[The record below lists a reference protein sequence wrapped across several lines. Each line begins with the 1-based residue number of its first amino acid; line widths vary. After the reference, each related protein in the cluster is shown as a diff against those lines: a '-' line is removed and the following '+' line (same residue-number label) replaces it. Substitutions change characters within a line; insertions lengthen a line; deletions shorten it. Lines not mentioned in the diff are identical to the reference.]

1 VAHKLCIHN
10 LNDVNAKLVPG
21 FTIVATT
28 SMPHELLTALC
39 ALEVEAV
46 LLDLD
51 EANAIGTIL
60 KLVEVRPQLAVVGVT
75 ADADI
80 QRVIGAQRA
89 GCSQVTTRPLDADD
103 LTAALHRALGH
114 RGPSPAA
121 TRTIAVL
128 GSVGGAGAT
137 TIATY
142 LAVEIAQMM
151 KESTALFDL
160 DFECGGVA
168 DAFDLAPT
176 YTIADLA
183 TAGTV
188 DAALLE
194 KACTVLP
201 MGVHVFA
208 RPRTIQ
214 EAHATDE
221 SVVRNILQTA
231 HRAFPYIVLDLP
243 RYLSPITGAAIEQCT
258 KLLLVLQLTVPSV
271 KNARRIIEAVRAEGI
286 PDDRIELVVN
296 RYRKHAN
303 SCTTENVE
311 DQLKRRVLA
320 TVPSDYKAVN
330 SALDTGKPLMRK
342 NLVRA
347 AIRDMA
353 ARLTGHEQGAK
364 RSAWLPKLGLGS

>member
-1 VAHKLCIHN
+1 VAHTLCIHN
-10 LNDVNAKLVPG
+10 LQDVDAGLVPG
-21 FTIVATT
+21 FTIVASTGV
-28 SMPHELLTALC
+28 PHELLTALG
-39 ALEVEAV
+39 ALDVDVV

-51 EANAIGTIL
+51 EQNAIGTIL
-60 KLVEVRPQLAVVGVT
+60 KLVEIKPQLAIVGVT

-80 QRVIGAQRA
+80 QRIICAQRA
-89 GCSQVTTRPLDADD
+89 GCAQVTTRPLDAND

-114 RGPSPAA
+114 RGPAPAVS
-121 TRTIAVL
+121 RTIAVL
-128 GSVGGAGAT
+128 GSVGGAGTT

-142 LAVEIAQMM
+142 LAVEIAQLV
-151 KESTALFDL
+151 KEATALFDL

-168 DAFDLAPT
+168 DAFDLTPQ

-194 KACTVLP
+194 KASTVLP

-214 EAHATDE
+214 EAHSTDE
-221 SVVRNILQTA
+221 SVVRSILQTA

-243 RYLSPITGAAIEQCT
+243 RNLSPITGAAIEQCS
-258 KLLLVLQLTVPSV
+258 KLLLILQLTVPSV

-311 DQLKRRVLA
+311 EQLERRILA
-320 TVPSDYKAVN
+320 TVPSDYKAVH

-353 ARLTGHEQGAK
+353 ARLTGHEKSAK
-364 RSAWLPKLGLGS
+364 PGTWLPKLSLGR

>member
-1 VAHKLCIHN
+1 
-10 LNDVNAKLVPG
+10 
-21 FTIVATT
+21 
-28 SMPHELLTALC
+28 
-39 ALEVEAV
+39 
-46 LLDLD
+46 
-51 EANAIGTIL
+51 
-60 KLVEVRPQLAVVGVT
+60 
-75 ADADI
+75 
-80 QRVIGAQRA
+80 
-89 GCSQVTTRPLDADD
+89 
-103 LTAALHRALGH
+103 
-114 RGPSPAA
+114 
-121 TRTIAVL
+121 
-128 GSVGGAGAT
+128 
-137 TIATY
+137 
-142 LAVEIAQMM
+142 
-151 KESTALFDL
+151 
-160 DFECGGVA
+160 VA

-194 KACTVLP
+194 KASTVLP

-231 HRAFPYIVLDLP
+231 HRTYPYVVLDLP

-258 KLLLVLQLTVPSV
+258 KLLLILQLTVPSV
-271 KNARRIIEAVRAEGI
+271 KNARRMIDAFRAEGI

-296 RYRKHAN
+296 RYRKYAN

-311 DQLKRRVLA
+311 DQLERRILA
-320 TVPSDYKAVN
+320 TVPSDYKAVH

-353 ARLTGHEQGAK
+353 ARLTGYEKSVKQGT
-364 RSAWLPKLGLGS
+364 WLPKLSLGR